1 MDTLFLNN
9 VLQFHKSEH
18 NFSYITILLSIILPT
33 TQSRIQKI
41 ILAHQALMIAYN
53 KILSS
58 VEIENFTIKYKF
70 LEVNPLKQLKS
81 KKLNWYQ
88 KIQLFGFF
96 SNYIFNIWQFV
107 ILIRFYVNRPK
118 KRINFE
124 FLSVTVTERVNRLLL
139 EFLLKTHYHR
149 QLNQV
154 YNLYLREI
162 LSQSQ
167 RTTDEKD
174 VDELR
179 KIASDTKNY
188 LEKLPSA
195 KKTIVTIAAFATG
208 IIVGIE
214 FLGLRELILSTS
226 IPFIEQYALGVLVI
240 SYFIGFLISK
250 PLISAFRT
258 KRTLFLDTKSRYHY
272 LDQYLGEE
280 KALYEK
286 SIYKLEDN
294 LFNSLDANN
303 RKLREIPIDKIAL
316 MIIASGVFI
325 VTGSL
330 FISIMIEDPSKLNEY
345 LEFENLIR
353 NSILA
358 GLFGFW
364 LFAIPIIEY
373 RRRKIHNLL

>member
-1 MDTLFLNN
+1 
-9 VLQFHKSEH
+9 
-18 NFSYITILLSIILPT
+18 
-33 TQSRIQKI
+33 
-41 ILAHQALMIAYN
+41 MIAYN

-188 LEKLPSA
+188 LERLPSA
-195 KKTIVTIAAFATG
+195 KKTIVTIVAFVTG
-208 IIVGIE
+208 IIVSIE